1 MFKILFLA
9 IYTTLIFAHLYRL
22 VKTHI
27 RFSKR
32 QKMLDEYHE
41 FSMKVLDW
49 SKEIKDLNKRHEMLN
64 YHITYISTSHLEEV
78 KLKWK
83 QMPEFQK
90 YIEDNWGGYIPSLKQ
105 KIRERKINSIL
116 E

>member
-32 QKMLDEYHE
+32 QKMIDEYHE
-41 FSMKVLDW
+41 F
-49 SKEIKDLNKRHEMLN
+49 KETRYRIATKQDLRELK
-64 YHITYISTSHLEEV
+64 LEE
-78 KLKWK
+78 L
-83 QMPEFQK
+83 F
-90 YIEDNWGGYIPSLKQ
+90 NG
-105 KIRERKINSIL
+105 
-116 E
+116 

>member
-9 IYTTLIFAHLYRL
+9 IYTTLIFAHLFENLICVFTNLY
-22 VKTHI
+22 
-27 RFSKR
+27 R

-49 SKEIKDLNKRHEMLN
+49 SKEIKDLNKRSEMLN